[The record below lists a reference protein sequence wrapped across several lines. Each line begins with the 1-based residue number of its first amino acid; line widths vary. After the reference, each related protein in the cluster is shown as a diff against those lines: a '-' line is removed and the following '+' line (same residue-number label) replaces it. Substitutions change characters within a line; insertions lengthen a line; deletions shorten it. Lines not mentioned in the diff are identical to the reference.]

1 MIDFNSLTKSI
12 RDLESRM
19 GNRVGPGNGVANIF
33 GNIFGGG
40 YTVPTTDPTFT
51 SGLNYAKSIAGGQN
65 VPNMISP
72 GVSYSS
78 ERPQG
83 YTAFTDNTPV
93 AGPIAGPT
101 PPPVTGPTPPFGPPV
116 STPPPVNLP
125 GPPNGSPF
133 PIDFSGIDFNDLFP
147 IPFPGM
153 GDLGPI
159 NFGNK
164 QPEIDYDKLYDTV
177 ISNMDIPDFSTFA
190 TKDDLNKGIGG
201 IDIPTIDTT
210 QFVTKD
216 NLPTF
221 NPYDFRDD
229 FLSIAQDGINVPTFD
244 DTELRDLIN
253 KNTTGINNIPTFDDS
268 QLRDDINSRFET
280 FTPDLSNFATKD
292 DLYRGIDGIN
302 IPTYE
307 APDLSNFATKDDI
320 PTFNPYDFRDDFLSI
335 AQDGIDIPTYEAP
348 DLSNFVTVDD
358 FNTGIGGVK
367 MTGREELENALGN
380 IPTYDDSAII
390 NLINQNKESIDS
402 IPGSINMPDL
412 SGYATIDDLNNFRDL
427 IPEPVQTYPM
437 PDPVLFDGTPKN
449 IIGRPIN
456 TPGEQNRFI
465 NDGFIT
471 PGIEP
476 SQLIQGP
483 VDMNTGV
490 EFVPGV
496 PGMSIDYIGS
506 DRQPGLDI
514 TPQETAKISSQQELL
529 NLMSNKN
536 ELSQIPADDGVRNQ
550 YQVELDEYINKSPI
564 NMDTYKEELPIGSA
578 INLGIPAVMETV
590 VPMAVPGLG
599 LAKNISNSLQ
609 SNNNSSVSRPSTP
622 SVSRP
627 SVSRPNYSHSQV
639 SKFGR

>member
-72 GVSYSS
+72 GVSYSA

-133 PIDFSGIDFNDLFP
+133 PIDFGGIDFNDVLP

-159 NFGNK
+159 NFGNT

-201 IDIPTIDTT
+201 IDIPT
-210 QFVTKD
+210 
-216 NLPTF
+216 
-221 NPYDFRDD
+221 
-229 FLSIAQDGINVPTFD
+229 
-244 DTELRDLIN
+244 
-253 KNTTGINNIPTFDDS
+253 
-268 QLRDDINSRFET
+268 
-280 FTPDLSNFATKD
+280 
-292 DLYRGIDGIN
+292 
-302 IPTYE
+302 YE
-307 APDLSNFATKDDI
+307 APDLSNFATKDDL

-390 NLINQNKESIDS
+390 NLINKNKESIDS

-412 SGYATIDDLNNFRDL
+412 SGYATIDDLNSFKDL
-427 IPEPVQTYPM
+427 IPDPVQSYPM
-437 PDPVLFDGTPKN
+437 PDPVSFSGPPTN
-449 IIGRPIN
+449 VIGRPIN

-506 DRQPGLDI
+506 DRQPGLDT

-609 SNNNSSVSRPSTP
+609 SNNNSSSVSRPSTP